1 MKNTIKF
8 SIIVPVYNV
17 ELYLEKCINSIL
29 NQTYKNYE
37 LILIDDG
44 STDSSGKICDNYI
57 DCNQFIRVIHQA
69 NLGLSSARNK
79 GIEIAKGQYI
89 IFLDSDDYW
98 YSDDVLSK
106 LNDRLSFNEAD
117 VLSFNYIKFTDEL
130 FEKEYFEN
138 STNMPLNIKG
148 STLKYLMDNELWIAC
163 AWNKAIKRELFLNN
177 NLEFKNGITSEDIDW
192 CLRLALY
199 ADKFDYINDIIV
211 CYRQRQASISNSIDV
226 IKTDTLID
234 NIENCL
240 NILNNEQD
248 EAEMLTPYISYQY
261 GTALYR
267 VSAINNRNEYKR
279 LVDRLKKN
287 KSLLK
292 RSDNKKI
299 RLLNTVCSI
308 GGINFALFLLKI
320 RKKINK
326 G

>member
-240 NILNNEQD
+240 NILNNKKD
-248 EAEMLTPYISYQY
+248 KSEMLKPYVSYQY

-267 VSAINNRNEYKR
+267 VSTINNRNEYKR
-279 LVDRLKKN
+279 FVDRLKKN
-287 KSLLK
+287 RSLLK
-292 RSDNKKI
+292 WSDNKKI
-299 RLLNTVCSI
+299 RLLNTACSI
-308 GGINFALFLLKI
+308 GGINFTLFLLKI
-320 RKKINK
+320 RNKINK